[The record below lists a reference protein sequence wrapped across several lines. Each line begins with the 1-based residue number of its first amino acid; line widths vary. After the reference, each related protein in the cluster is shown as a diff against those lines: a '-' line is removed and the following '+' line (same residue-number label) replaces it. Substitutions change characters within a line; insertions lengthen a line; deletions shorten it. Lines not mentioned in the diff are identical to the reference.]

1 MRISFITMQ
10 NSLVN
15 SVDRQTEDI
24 ARLTNESSSGL
35 KLTAPSDDP
44 LAYSQAMNITQELS
58 EVETFNDNINFATS
72 WIQTTDTALSD
83 MLEQLQNAK
92 TTAISAV
99 NVASDSV
106 TSTANAETIQQI
118 LEQVLS
124 LANTQYDGRYLFGGT
139 ADLTSTQAF
148 TMDSSGNVT
157 YNGDDGS
164 LVVRTGNGSTNK
176 MTVNITGNDLMTY
189 TASDGTTT
197 DILTT
202 LYNLKQAITAGDTD
216 AIQTYEDD
224 LDLAMDQLSS
234 LESSVGAKLNRLDSQ
249 ASTLSNLKSSKT
261 STLSDLQ
268 DADYT
273 EVLTQL
279 TQKQTAYSA
288 TLEVISTLAGLSLTK
303 YL

>member
-1 MRISFITMQ
+1 MRISFLTMQ
-10 NSLVN
+10 NSLVK
-15 SVDRQTEDI
+15 SVDQQTEDI
-24 ARLTNESSSGL
+24 ARLSKESSSGL
-35 KLTAPSDDP
+35 KLTTPSDDP
-44 LAYSQAMNITQELS
+44 LAYRQAMNINQELS
-58 EVETFNDNINFATS
+58 EYDTFSTNISFATT
-72 WIQTTDTALSD
+72 WIQTTDSTMSD

-99 NVASDSV
+99 NDASDGA
-106 TSTANAETIQQI
+106 TSTANAETIQQT
-118 LEQVLS
+118 LDQVLN

-139 ADLTSTQAF
+139 ADLTSTQAY

-176 MTVNITGNDLMTY
+176 MTVNTTGTDLMTY
-189 TASDGTTT
+189 TNSSGTKTN
-197 DILTT
+197 ILTT
-202 LYNLKQAITAGDTD
+202 LYNLKQAISSGNTTT
-216 AIQTYEDD
+216 IQTCEAD
-224 LDLAMDQLSS
+224 LDLAMDQLSG

-249 ASTLSNLKSSKT
+249 SSTLANLTSNKT
-261 STLSDLQ
+261 SALTNLQ

-288 TLEVISTLAGLSLTK
+288 TLQVISSLSSLSLTK